1 MVQWLEFLA
10 FTTEGPVQLL
20 VGELYKIPQ
29 VAVRSQKNILTSQTL
44 FHISKNNVFVLFLRV
59 TSRRRELG
67 GAVLIRFQAL
77 RRKICNLLG
86 CRRKSFF
93 PHFSIWHGVIAFL

>member
-67 GAVLIRFQAL
+67 GGGLDKVSSLEKKDLQLARLQKEI
-77 RRKICNLLG
+77 
-86 CRRKSFF
+86 FF
-93 PHFSIWHGVIAFL
+93 SPTLAYGMV

>member
-29 VAVRSQKNILTSQTL
+29 VALHSQKNILTSQTH

-59 TSRRRELG
+59 TSRRREMG
-67 GAVLIRFQAL
+67 GGLDKVSSLE
-77 RRKICNLLG
+77 RKDLQLARLQKEIF
-86 CRRKSFF
+86 FF
-93 PHFSIWHGVIAFL
+93 PTLAYGMV